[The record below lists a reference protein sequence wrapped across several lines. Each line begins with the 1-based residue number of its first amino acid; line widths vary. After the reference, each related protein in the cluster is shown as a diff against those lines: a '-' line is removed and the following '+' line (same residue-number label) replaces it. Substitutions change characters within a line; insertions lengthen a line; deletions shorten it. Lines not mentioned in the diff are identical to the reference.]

1 MGTLVANITGGTAN
15 GNTWSIAKDAHFAI
29 ATMLAVAGLICFAIG
44 WRLNVVSAEARARA
58 HADEVRA
65 RLVASMNEGTLQV
78 SPGVAPS
85 SQDEAEAFVART
97 AAEQYAE
104 ARSALRNRHSV
115 FLHPRPVH
123 RRARPGRSGRRSR
136 VRGHQR
142 AGLSAA
148 ERGTRTTSRGAPV

>member
-29 ATMLAVAGLICFAIG
+29 AAMLAVAGLICFAIG
-44 WRLNVVSAEARARA
+44 WRLNVVSAEAKARA

-85 SQDEAEAFVART
+85 SQDEAEAFVERT

-115 FLHPRPVH
+115 FFVPVQYIG
-123 RRARPGRSGRRSR
+123 ALGL
-136 VRGHQR
+136 
-142 AGLSAA
+142 AGAVVVLVYAVINA
-148 ERGTRTTSRGAPV
+148 LV

>member
-44 WRLNVVSAEARARA
+44 WRLNVVSAEARA

-65 RLVASMNEGTLQV
+65 RLVASMSEGTLQV
-78 SPGVAPS
+78 SPGVGPS
-85 SQDEAEAFVART
+85 SQDEAEAFVERT

-115 FLHPRPVH
+115 FFVPVQYIG
-123 RRARPGRSGRRSR
+123 ALGL
-136 VRGHQR
+136 
-142 AGLSAA
+142 AGAVVVLVYAVINA
-148 ERGTRTTSRGAPV
+148 LV